1 MNVAATV
8 PIYRTFAVDK
18 KTSTSFTHF
27 INHSRRRQRKQA
39 VSYLTCYNSAAENFI
54 IELNRLNR

>member
-1 MNVAATV
+1 MNVAVTV
-8 PIYRTFAVDK
+8 AIYRTFAVDK

-39 VSYLTCYNSAAENFI
+39 VSYFTCYNSAAKMQKI
-54 IELNRLNR
+54 L

>member
-1 MNVAATV
+1 MNVAVTV
-8 PIYRTFAVDK
+8 AIYRTFAVDK

-39 VSYLTCYNSAAENFI
+39 VSYFICYNSAAKMQKI
-54 IELNRLNR
+54 L